1 MKRLLAWLFLLL
13 PMGGQ
18 SLWGQSTDRQA
29 QINFLLN
36 SEALTAEDIARAD
49 KDQPFLIDRWHLL
62 ATTGWK
68 TSTFPEG
75 KGDPPYPVLT
85 LNLWQEYSPFD
96 LELLGHIHRSYDRF
110 SRYRIGDTRTILTL
124 YPARDMNR
132 KMNNIR
138 MITTA
143 SAPGQ

>member
-36 SEALTAEDIARAD
+36 SEVLTAEDIASAQ

-62 ATTGWK
+62 STAGWK

-85 LNLWQEYSPFD
+85 WISGRNTAHLIL
-96 LELLGHIHRSYDRF
+96 SYWDISTGPMIAF
-110 SRYRIGDTRTILTL
+110 PDIG
-124 YPARDMNR
+124 
-132 KMNNIR
+132 
-138 MITTA
+138 
-143 SAPGQ
+143 SAMPEPS